1 MKVFT
6 DGAMRDS
13 ILTIAILGLALG
25 AWSGA
30 AQAEEFVSQYTA
42 ADVKK
47 CRKFESIKI
56 EGSEHAAAWV
66 CKGLA
71 GYVVVVSEDD
81 LRTSVSVG
89 RTIKAA
95 GEEPAASEGFAAFNS
110 THGTIE
116 WRSLK
121 GAAKPF
127 AIIQRWSISDY
138 DERTEQRKSRQALI
152 VTRLPPGPVCHVAH
166 VDVPGNR
173 DANAMARKAADEL
186 ARKFKCGTDEVHV
199 VRAAGPAAETAKQ

>member
-1 MKVFT
+1 
-6 DGAMRDS
+6 MRNMLLKIAS
-13 ILTIAILGLALG
+13 IALALG
-25 AWSGA
+25 AFAGD
-30 AQAEEFVSQYTA
+30 AQAEEFVSQYTS

-47 CRKFESIKI
+47 CRKFESVKI

-95 GEEPAASEGFAAFNS
+95 GEEPAASQGFASFNS

-116 WRSLK
+116 WRSAK

-127 AIIQRWSISDY
+127 AIIQRWSVSDY
-138 DERTEQRKSRQALI
+138 DERTEQRKSRQVLI

-166 VDVPGNR
+166 VDVPGNK

-186 ARKFKCGTDEVHV
+186 ARKFKCGEDEVHSFGAPQ
-199 VRAAGPAAETAKQ
+199 AAAAKE